1 MPVKGKEFRQ
11 TLTLTGSTGVD
22 RFPAMKLDFEISADE
37 KIGRVIPASESSGLD
52 RPYEVRS
59 LTRAVAILDAFG
71 DEEALSLLELGKRLE
86 LPKPT
91 LFRLTAALEGEGLL
105 ERSVQGDYRLGSRL
119 VSLAR
124 RALSG
129 GLVQTA
135 RVILQEL
142 FESFGHTVNLGVLSG
157 SEVLFLDVCES
168 RHRLR
173 MVCEVGSREPVHA
186 TAIGKAMAAACSPE
200 RLAAILRDRPL
211 HAVTRRT
218 ITSRAQ
224 FDVEM
229 DATRARGY
237 AVDLGECQESAH
249 CVAAAVYDVSGVI
262 AGISVSAIANQ
273 LPEDDIRIVGAA
285 VAQAACKLG
294 EKLGRRPVQPE
305 SRRARLLDSSDKRS
319 QS

>member
-1 MPVKGKEFRQ
+1 
-11 TLTLTGSTGVD
+11 
-22 RFPAMKLDFEISADE
+22 MKIDFTNLSKKQIERPFA
-37 KIGRVIPASESSGLD
+37 ASEPPIAD

-59 LTRAVAILDAFG
+59 LSRAVAILDAFG
-71 DEEALSLLELGKRLE
+71 DEEALSLLALGKRLD

-105 ERSVQGDYRLGSRL
+105 ERSAQGDYRLGSRL

-135 RVILQEL
+135 RSILQEL

-186 TAIGKAMAAACSPE
+186 TAIGKAMAAACTAD

-224 FDVEM
+224 FDIEM

-249 CVAAAVYDVSGVI
+249 CVAAAVRDSSGLI
-262 AGISVSAIANQ
+262 AGISVSAIADQ
-273 LPEDDIRIVGAA
+273 LPEDDIRVVGTA
-285 VAQAACKLG
+285 VAQAAYKLG

-305 SRRARLLDSSDKRS
+305 SPKAKPVD
-319 QS
+319 

>member
-1 MPVKGKEFRQ
+1 MK
-11 TLTLTGSTGVD
+11 VD
-22 RFPAMKLDFEISADE
+22 F
-37 KIGRVIPASESSGLD
+37 KIPPDDKIALAVAVPESGELD

-59 LTRAVAILDAFG
+59 LSRAVAILDAFG
-71 DEEALSLLELGKRLE
+71 DEETLSLLALGKRLD

-91 LFRLTAALEGEGLL
+91 LFRLTSALEGEGLL
-105 ERSVQGDYRLGSRL
+105 ERSGQGDFRLGSRL

-129 GLVQTA
+129 GLVPTA
-135 RVILQEL
+135 RGILQEL

-157 SEVLFLDVCES
+157 GEVLFLDVCES

-173 MVCEVGSREPVHA
+173 MVCEVGSREPIHA
-186 TAIGKAMAAACSPE
+186 TAIGKAMAAACNPE

-224 FDVEM
+224 FDIEM
-229 DATRARGY
+229 EATRARGY

-249 CVAAAVYDVSGVI
+249 CVAAAVTDGSGLI

-273 LPEDDIRIVGAA
+273 LPEDDISIVGAA
-285 VAQAACKLG
+285 VSQAAYKLA
-294 EKLGRRPVQPE
+294 EKLGRRPGQPD
-305 SRRARLLDSSDKRS
+305 SLKARPLDSFDKRS